1 LTPAPAG
8 GCIRDHARRAQDRR
22 ARGDLPAGARPS
34 GGDATVSGFA
44 RVDGQVVITLER
56 GAKPPFR
63 FLTVELEDVIVTR
76 VNSSW
81 SGGLPDEEVSLGFNR
96 ICWEY
101 RRAPGAAAVRFCFDL
116 SAGQLVEAP
125 EDVVDG

>member
-1 LTPAPAG
+1 
-8 GCIRDHARRAQDRR
+8 
-22 ARGDLPAGARPS
+22 
-34 GGDATVSGFA
+34 
-44 RVDGQVVITLER
+44 VITLER

-101 RRAPGAAAVRFCFDL
+101 RRGPGASAVGFCFDV
-116 SAGQLVEAP
+116 SR
-125 EDVVDG
+125 